1 MSVPQIHHSNDRAS
15 DYFVE
20 GGRGGH
26 HGLSRPAEEPGAAT
40 SYDQVGG

>member
-1 MSVPQIHHSNDRAS
+1 MTGLQIISWVVAL
-15 DYFVE
+15 VVWA